1 MEIPANS
8 TILYNHVYEACDI
21 DWTHIKI
28 SFGDLNVE
36 YIKMC
41 RALKSPIHPVIIL
54 VLAAII
60 LVYIGSIYG
69 QSHLVLFGEEQHG
82 DINAK

>member
-1 MEIPANS
+1 MEIQANS
-8 TILYNHVYEACDI
+8 TSLYNHVYEECDT

-41 RALKSPIHPVIIL
+41 RALNTPIHPIIIL
-54 VLAAII
+54 VVAAII

-69 QSHLVLFGEEQHG
+69 QSHFVLFGEEQHG
-82 DINAK
+82 DIDAK